1 MISRR
6 NIRVKVMQTLYTL
19 STFDGD
25 VKPGEPQ
32 RLLQKHFDGSKDL
45 FQYFLFFIAE
55 VALYAEQSSYNRS
68 SKHLPTQEDLN
79 VNTKIAGNELLWRL
93 KEEPS
98 IKSEWERAKPQLRID
113 KDVVKKT
120 YQQLAESEEYK
131 KYITTPSRERA
142 SEKAILEYIFEELLL
157 PNENFISHLEELYSN
172 WEDDGEMV
180 VQLIKGSL
188 QKPGSADLTQFIAG
202 DKHLFAKNLL
212 STVLEKNDH
221 LQEYIFPKLKNWDAE
236 RIAALDMILMK
247 MGVAELLY
255 FETIPPKVTINE
267 YIELAKEYSTD
278 QSGQF
283 VNGILDNIH
292 HDLVREDKLHKT
304 EFKKRG

>member
-6 NIRVKVMQTLYTL
+6 NIRVKVMQTLYTI
-19 STFDGD
+19 STMDGQ

-32 RLLQKHFDGSKDL
+32 KVLQRHFDQSKDL
-45 FQYFLFFIAE
+45 FQYFLYFLSE
-55 VALYAEQSSYNRS
+55 VASYAETASFQRS
-68 SKHLPTQEDLN
+68 SKHLPSYEDLN
-79 VNTKIAGNELLWRL
+79 VNTKIAGNELLWKL

-98 IKSEWERAKPQLRID
+98 IRKEWETAKPGLRID
-113 KDVVKKT
+113 RDVVKKT
-120 YQQLAESEEYK
+120 FAQLAESDLYK
-131 KYITTPSRERA
+131 TYISTPSRDRA
-142 SEKAILEYIFEELLL
+142 SEREILEYIFEELLL
-157 PNENFISHLEELYSN
+157 PNENFIAHLEELYSN

-188 QKPGSADLTQFIAG
+188 QKPGSADLSQFIAG
-202 DKHLFAKNLL
+202 DKHLFAKTLL

-221 LQEYIFPKLKNWDAE
+221 LQEYIYPKLKNWDSE

-267 YIELAKEYSTD
+267 YIELAKDYSTG

-283 VNGILDNIH
+283 INGILDGIH
-292 HDLVREDKLHKT
+292 KDLVQDGKLQKT
-304 EFKKRG
+304 DFRKS